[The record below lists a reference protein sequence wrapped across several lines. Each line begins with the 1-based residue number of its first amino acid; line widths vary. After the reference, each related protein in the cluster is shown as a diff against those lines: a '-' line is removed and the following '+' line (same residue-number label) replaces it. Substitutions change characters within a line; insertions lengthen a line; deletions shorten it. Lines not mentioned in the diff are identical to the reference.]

1 VLCASLLGFCISL
14 EAQVKARIFDID
26 PPSDSPLFTYEMKKS
41 QEGSVE
47 TWSAQFV
54 DKEGKAVALENTTL
68 QNGKLVRYG
77 LEQPEFK
84 ESAEVKLLPTGV
96 LFRFTRDGKTK
107 EDFEK
112 TTETVIVG
120 PQLVDT
126 LLANWESLMAGK
138 SVSFRFAVPDRLQT
152 IGFKLT
158 KEKSNDPSKMVFHF
172 SPTSFFIRQ
181 LVAPLVLTFE
191 SATKKMLSMKGR
203 TFLKKKVGDGW
214 VDLKAEFR
222 FEP

>member
-1 VLCASLLGFCISL
+1 M
-14 EAQVKARIFDID
+14 KARIFDIA
-26 PPSDSPLFTYEMKKS
+26 PPSDNPLFTYEMKKS

-47 TWSAQFV
+47 TWSAQFI
-54 DKEGKAVALENTTL
+54 DQEGKVYALENTTL
-68 QNGKLVRYG
+68 QNGKLVRYS
-77 LEQPEFK
+77 LEQPAFK
-84 ESAEVKLLPTGV
+84 ESAEVKLVPEGV
-96 LFRFTRDGKTK
+96 LFRRTKEGKTK

-112 TTETVIVG
+112 TSETVIVG

-138 SVSFRFAVPDRLQT
+138 AISFRFAVPDRLET

-158 KEKSNDPSKMVFHF
+158 KEKSPAPDKTVFHF

-181 LVAPLVLTFE
+181 LVAPLVLTFD
-191 SATKKMLSMKGR
+191 SATKTMLSMKGR

-214 VDLKAEFR
+214 EDLKAEFR
-222 FEP
+222 FDR